1 MAAVNFPD
9 SPTVGQSF
17 SASGK
22 TWTWSGSIWALRVA
36 SATRDAYDIAV
47 DNGFSGTEQQW
58 LDSLVGADGADGTA
72 GADGAPYGNID
83 GGLPDSVYGGLSSI
97 DGGTVD
103 SF

>member
-1 MAAVNFPD
+1 MTAINFPD
-9 SPTVGQSF
+9 SPTVGQTF

-22 TWTWSGSIWALRVA
+22 TWTWNGSIWALRLA

-47 DNGFSGTEQQW
+47 DNGFIGTEQQW
-58 LDSLVGADGADGTA
+58 LASLVGAA
-72 GADGAPYGNID
+72 GAPYGNID
-83 GGLPDSVYGGLSSI
+83 GGLPDSVYGGLLAI